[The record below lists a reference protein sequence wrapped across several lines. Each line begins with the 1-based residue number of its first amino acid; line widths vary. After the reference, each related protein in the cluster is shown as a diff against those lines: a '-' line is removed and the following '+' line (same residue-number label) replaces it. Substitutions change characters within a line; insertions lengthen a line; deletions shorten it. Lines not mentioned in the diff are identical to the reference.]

1 MTAINFTIDLVSNG
15 STDIFPEN
23 TLSKF
28 QNQIDPA
35 LELDGDWE
43 VALTEI
49 YFPIKFA
56 IDISEKMQVN
66 FNILYTAFTFYPNID
81 LRVIYPP
88 EQKWRK
94 YDTLGGDYES
104 SVDIFPD
111 DSVNAIIDKL
121 NTSMMANLKSIAPTL
136 VFDSYPK
143 FVCENGKT
151 IFYPGL
157 LTTKKDKA
165 TALNVRLNGPV
176 DEIKAKYKKD
186 HDIDL
191 EEIGKLPTEAGGV
204 NKAFKHYKNIFI
216 DGMHTYSAAD
226 GEETEKYK
234 EIASTVFVPQFSD
247 GKLMEYLG
255 FSPSAD
261 ALIDNIDHFKQEV
274 VVTTPLYHKNNV
286 NLMYVYTDIIR
297 DHAVGG
303 TKAPVLRAVPLTT
316 GIYQGIG
323 YCTFEHR
330 IYYPVR
336 KNHIENIAIFCLDDT
351 GEQIKFA
358 NIGRV
363 FVSLDFRKKN

>member
-1 MTAINFTIDLVSNG
+1 MSDTQLDQREELLKRLYYDLDSHGSFGGQETYTNFRVRRKNFQRLAVLVDRIDEQWQADLMDMSYWSGQNDGVNHLLV
-15 STDIFPEN
+15 
-23 TLSKF
+23 
-28 QNQIDPA
+28 
-35 LELDGDWE
+35 
-43 VALTEI
+43 V
-49 YFPIKFA
+49 
-56 IDISEKMQVN
+56 IDILSRFAWIQ
-66 FNILYTAFTFYPNID
+66 PC
-81 LRVIYPP
+81 R
-88 EQKWRK
+88 
-94 YDTLGGDYES
+94 
-104 SVDIFPD
+104 
-111 DSVNAIIDKL
+111 DK
-121 NTSMMANLKSIAPTL
+121 AAPTIINAFSEIFSSGRKPEKL
-136 VFDSYPK
+136 QTDQGREFNNNRFKFFCTSQGVHYFTTTDASIKCALAERLIRTLRSRIYRFIYHKHTHRYIDDLQNIVNNYNNSYHRTI
-143 FVCENGKT
+143 KT
-151 IFYPGL
+151 APNSVTQDNQQSI
-157 LTTKKDKA
+157 
-165 TALNVRLNGPV
+165 V
-176 DEIKAKYKKD
+176 
-186 HDIDL
+186 
-191 EEIGKLPTEAGGV
+191 
-204 NKAFKHYKNIFI
+204 
-216 DGMHTYSAAD
+216 AAD